1 MILFLT
7 GASGVGKTT
16 IVKQMESKYPELFDY
31 YHFDDM
37 GIPSAEEMALIENWQ
52 EKATHQ
58 WIKKLVANKND
69 KSIVFEGS
77 TNGIHIK
84 SGFEKFNYSD
94 YKIVFIDC
102 KEEDM
107 ISRLIGRGQPELVTP
122 DMKGWLN
129 YLRNQAGE
137 FDADIIDTSKNS
149 IDEAIEALLK
159 MME

>member
-16 IVKQMESKYPELFDY
+16 IVTKMENTYPELFDY
-31 YHFDDM
+31 YHFDDI

-58 WIKKLVANKND
+58 WIEKLITD
-69 KSIVFEGS
+69 KSDKSTVFEGS

-94 YKIVFIDC
+94 YKIVYIDC
-102 KEEDM
+102 NEKDM
-107 ISRLIGRGQPELVTP
+107 ITRLIERGQPELVTP

-137 FDADIIDTSKNS
+137 FGVEIINTSEHS
-149 IDEAIEALLK
+149 IDEAIEKLLK
-159 MME
+159 MMG